1 MEESLCFTCKTASR
15 VRCPGLGPL
24 PRIRHKKIEKV
35 KIRATKIPHGFGKLS
50 YEERLNR
57 INITSLKDRR
67 VRGDLIGMY
76 KVVRGL
82 DEIEW
87 TKSPL
92 LRTDIDL
99 EGPAQGV
106 RGNRLRLRREAF
118 KSRVKNKFAKAVT
131 LRHNFFTNRV
141 VPRWNKLPET
151 VVSAPSLVSFKSA
164 LDGHHKRF
172 GCYGH

>member
-1 MEESLCFTCKTASR
+1 M
-15 VRCPGLGPL
+15 
-24 PRIRHKKIEKV
+24 
-35 KIRATKIPHGFGKLS
+35 LS
-50 YEERLNR
+50 YEERLKR
-57 INITSLKDRR
+57 MNITSLKDRR
-67 VRGDLIGMY
+67 VRGDLIEMY

-141 VPRWNKLPET
+141 SSPLE
-151 VVSAPSLVSFKSA
+151 
-164 LDGHHKRF
+164 
-172 GCYGH
+172 

>member
-1 MEESLCFTCKTASR
+1 M
-15 VRCPGLGPL
+15 
-24 PRIRHKKIEKV
+24 
-35 KIRATKIPHGFGKLS
+35 
-50 YEERLNR
+50 
-57 INITSLKDRR
+57 NITSLKDRR
-67 VRGDLIGMY
+67 VRGYLIEMN

-82 DEIEW
+82 DEI
-87 TKSPL
+87 
-92 LRTDIDL
+92 

-106 RGNRLRLRREAF
+106 RGNRLRLRRETF
-118 KSRVKNKFAKAVT
+118 KSRVKNKFPKAVT
-131 LRHNFFTNRV
+131 LIHNFFTNRV